1 MTSQP
6 LTKKGGKAWEK
17 QITQKINTAIMENES
32 DALDWAL
39 CSLSSELYWWT
50 AFFNI
55 AFFQKPSR

>member
-1 MTSQP
+1 M
-6 LTKKGGKAWEK
+6 GK